1 MNGIPMFYRETG
13 VFRESYAADMA
24 LFPIPL
30 DRWGIVVL
38 LLFACLGIPFLTGQY
53 WIGSLIIPFLI
64 FSLSAM
70 GLNFLTGY
78 AGQLSLGH
86 AAFMGVGAY
95 GAVILYARY
104 GIPLLPSLLGGGII
118 AALVGALFGLPAL
131 RIKGFYLAV
140 STLAA
145 QFIIEWVM
153 THVKWIGGGVFATID
168 TPPLWV
174 GSWLIDTPV
183 EKYFLTLVIVVGL
196 TIFAKNLVRSRVGRA
211 WMAIRDRDIAAEI
224 IGISLFRYKLLAF
237 AVSSFYAGVAGG
249 LMAFTYYA
257 AANIEEFNLLLS
269 FRLLG
274 MIIIGG
280 MGSVLGAFLGAGFI
294 VLLPI
299 FINQVLVM
307 IGKMA
312 GRLVTTD
319 LLANTEL
326 MIFGALIIFFLIVE
340 PLGLARLWQT
350 LKNYL
355 RLWPF
360 AY

>member
-1 MNGIPMFYRETG
+1 
-13 VFRESYAADMA
+13 MA
-24 LFPIPL
+24 LFPLPL
-30 DRWGIVVL
+30 DRWAIIAL
-38 LLFACLGIPFLTGQY
+38 ALFAVVGVPLLMDHY

-64 FSLSAM
+64 FSLSAL

-95 GAVILYARY
+95 GAVILYGRY
-104 GIPLLPSLLGGGII
+104 GVPMIPSLLGGGLI
-118 AALVGALFGLPAL
+118 AAVVGALFGLPAL

-153 THVKWIGGGVFATID
+153 THVKWIGGGVYATID
-168 TPPLWV
+168 TPPLAIAGWF
-174 GSWLIDTPV
+174 IDTPV
-183 EKYFLTLVIVVGL
+183 EKYLVTLAMVVVL
-196 TIFAKNLVRSRVGRA
+196 TIFAKNLTRSRVGRA
-211 WMAIRDRDIAAEI
+211 WMAIRDRDVAAEI
-224 IGISLFRYKLLAF
+224 MGISLFRYKLLAF

-249 LMAFTYYA
+249 LISFTYYA

-280 MGSVLGAFLGAGFI
+280 MGSILGSFLGAGFI

-299 FINQVLVM
+299 FINQLLGVFGN
-307 IGKMA
+307 IA

-319 LLANTEL
+319 VLANTEL
-326 MIFGALIIFFLIVE
+326 MVFGALIIFFLIVE

-350 LKNYL
+350 FKSYL

-360 AY
+360 PY

>member
-1 MNGIPMFYRETG
+1 
-13 VFRESYAADMA
+13 
-24 LFPIPL
+24 
-30 DRWGIVVL
+30 
-38 LLFACLGIPFLTGQY
+38 
-53 WIGSLIIPFLI
+53 
-64 FSLSAM
+64 
-70 GLNFLTGY
+70 
-78 AGQLSLGH
+78 
-86 AAFMGVGAY
+86 MGVGAY

-104 GIPLLPSLLGGGII
+104 GMPLLPSLLGGGML
-118 AALVGALFGLPAL
+118 AAAVGALFGLPAL

-145 QFIIEWVM
+145 QFVIEWVI
-153 THVKWIGGGVFATID
+153 THVKWISGGVFATID
-168 TPPLWV
+168 TPPLRI
-174 GSWLIDTPV
+174 GGWLLDTPV
-183 EKYFLTLVIVVGL
+183 EKYYLTLAIVVGL

-224 IGISLFRYKLLAF
+224 MGISLFRYKLLAF

-249 LMAFTYYA
+249 LMSFTYYA

-269 FRLLG
+269 FRVLG

-280 MGSVLGAFLGAGFI
+280 MGSVLGSYLGAGFI

-299 FINQVLVM
+299 FINQVLGAF
-307 IGKMA
+307 GKIA

-319 LLANTEL
+319 VLANTEF
-326 MIFGALIIFFLIVE
+326 MVFGALIVLFLIME

-360 AY
+360 PY